1 MRDMVGAMT
10 RPVYIHAG
18 AHRTGSSSFQLCL
31 ARNRAVLAEQGF
43 DVAYPGRDGVP
54 GGKLRLKL
62 PRPRHGA
69 KRVPEFAASV
79 KAHLERLSRDP
90 ERGLILSEEN
100 IPGPMI
106 HFYEG
111 RFFPASA
118 LRLEVM
124 TAALDAP
131 PEHLV
136 YVLRPYDQ
144 LFVSAHRKR
153 AEDNPVTPF
162 DQLVPHFM
170 AMDRGWPELVAE
182 FRDILKPRRLTVLDY
197 AARGDSRS
205 LLARLVPGLPANMLE
220 EPDEAVN
227 VSATDAALLELQERY
242 QKGEELS
249 REAWKAV
256 LARHAG
262 DREPRGFAAFSEA
275 DREVLKARYDRD
287 LERVAALDG
296 VDLVRN

>member
-1 MRDMVGAMT
+1 MVGAMT

-31 ARNRAVLAEQGF
+31 ARNSAALKRQGF
-43 DVAYPGRDGVP
+43 DLAYPGRDGVQ
-54 GGKLRLKL
+54 GGRLRLKL
-62 PRPRHGA
+62 PQPRHR
-69 KRVPEFAASV
+69 KKQLPEFAAGV
-79 KAHLERLSRDP
+79 RAHLAELSAGARQ
-90 ERGLILSEEN
+90 GLILSEEN
-100 IPGPMI
+100 IPGRMI

-111 RFFPASA
+111 RFFPAST
-118 LRLEVM
+118 LRLQVIA
-124 TAALDAP
+124 AALDAP

-162 DQLVPHFM
+162 DQLVPYFM

-182 FRDILKPRRLTVLDY
+182 FRDILKPRRLTILDY

-205 LLARLVPGLPANMLE
+205 LLARMVPVLPADTLE

-242 QKGEELS
+242 RRGEKLS
-249 REAWKAV
+249 REEWKAV

-262 DREPRGFAAFSEA
+262 EKEPRGFAAFSEG
-275 DREVLKARYDRD
+275 DREVLRARYDRD
-287 LERVAALDG
+287 LERVMALDG
-296 VDLVRN
+296 VDVIRN